1 MKGKGLWQ
9 KSRYLPSSRWTD
21 VYQSW
26 NLPELL
32 IPTESKLSVKKT
44 YFKVTPEYSISMLA
58 KWRGQEDGVIYL
70 AEATPRTADFINGM
84 LRMRVVDEIIL
95 YTLPQIAG
103 TGKHFFQSALP
114 QDEWKLVEHKLYD
127 GGVVFTV
134 YRTEWKPTVFIK

>member
-1 MKGKGLWQ
+1 MAKVQILAVLTMDGCL
-9 KSRYLPSSRWTD
+9 S
-21 VYQSW
+21 
-26 NLPELL
+26 EL
-32 IPTESKLSVKKT
+32 ESKKHGSGTSDTYGIEAIREKT
-44 YFKVTPEYSISMLA
+44 YFKITPEYSISMLA
-58 KWRGQEDGVIYL
+58 KWREQKDKAIYL

-103 TGKHFFQSALP
+103 TGRHFFQSALP
-114 QDEWKLVEHKLYD
+114 QDEWKVLEHKLYD

>member
-1 MKGKGLWQ
+1 MAKVQILAVLTMDGCL
-9 KSRYLPSSRWTD
+9 SELESSGTSDTYGIEAIR
-21 VYQSW
+21 
-26 NLPELL
+26 
-32 IPTESKLSVKKT
+32 KKT

-84 LRMRVVDEIIL
+84 LRMQVVDEIIL

>member
-1 MKGKGLWQ
+1 MARAG
-9 KSRYLPSSRWTD
+9 RR
-21 VYQSW
+21 
-26 NLPELL
+26 
-32 IPTESKLSVKKT
+32 
-44 YFKVTPEYSISMLA
+44 
-58 KWRGQEDGVIYL
+58 VIYL

-127 GGVVFTV
+127 GGVVFTCTGQNGNL
-134 YRTEWKPTVFIK
+134 RCS

>member
-1 MKGKGLWQ
+1 MAKVQILAVLTMDGCL
-9 KSRYLPSSRWTD
+9 S
-21 VYQSW
+21 
-26 NLPELL
+26 EL
-32 IPTESKLSVKKT
+32 ESKKHDSGTSDTYGIEAIREKT
-44 YFKVTPEYSISMLA
+44 YFKITPEYSISMLA
-58 KWRGQEDGVIYL
+58 KWREQKDKAIYL

-103 TGKHFFQSALP
+103 TGRHFFQSALP
-114 QDEWKLVEHKLYD
+114 QDEWKVLEHKLYD